1 MKVLKY
7 ILAVVVTAVL
17 CVFGMQWHYTGR
29 ITFDK
34 RNETSIMDTSYYKI
48 KHSIFEAMPDYKG
61 NVVFLGDSLTDYVK
75 FDELLPDVKAVN
87 RGIAGDTTFG
97 VLNRLDEVI
106 SRKPSKLFVL
116 IGCNDV
122 FFGVSND
129 KIIGNIRTIIKR
141 VREGSPETKIYL
153 ETVMPTYPDFETNR
167 PNDTINALNVKIKA
181 LADETGCKLVDT
193 HSRMAED
200 GILPLKYTVD
210 GIHLNGSGIVW
221 WVEFLKPFVNE

>member
-1 MKVLKY
+1 MKLLKY

-17 CVFGMQWHYTGR
+17 CVFGMNVDCTAE
-29 ITFDK
+29 TLPDK

-48 KHSIFEAMPDYKG
+48 KHSIFEAMPDYEG
-61 NVVFLGDSLTDYVK
+61 GIVFLGDSLTDYVK

-129 KIIGNIRTIIKR
+129 KIIENIRTIITR

-153 ETVMPTYPDFETNR
+153 ETVMPTNPNFETNR

-193 HSRMAED
+193 HSCMAED